1 MRHAILGAGG
11 VGGFVGAVLAAAGEQ
26 VTLLVRRESYAS
38 HPRTLKLESP
48 LGNLSAPVTL
58 AAVLGRPVD
67 VLWVT
72 TKATQLEA
80 ALATVPYP
88 ERASCVVPLLNGI
101 DHVGRLRSQFGNE
114 RVIPAT
120 IAAELERS
128 GPGHIVHRSSF
139 VRFGFAAAG
148 QAALAKPVEQLVAF
162 GCTTTFEADERTLLW
177 RKLVLLAPMALN
189 TTAAGRNVG
198 GLRGDPE
205 WARRFEQAVGEA
217 CAVAVAE
224 GAKIDVKKTL
234 ETLQTFPDSLK
245 SSMQKDV
252 EAGRPPE
259 LDAIGGPI
267 LRGAA
272 RHGIEVP
279 VTGELMEAISYRL
292 SATRGR

>member
-26 VTLLVRRESYAS
+26 VTLLVRREGSVS
-38 HPRTLKLESP
+38 HPNSLTLESP
-48 LGNLSAPVTL
+48 LGTLHAPVAL
-58 AAVLGRPVD
+58 AIELEQPVEL
-67 VLWVT
+67 LWVT
-72 TKATQLEA
+72 TKATQLES
-80 ALATVPYP
+80 ALASVPVP
-88 ERASCVVPLLNGI
+88 DLASQVVPLLNGI

-128 GPGHIVHRSSF
+128 APGHIVHRSSF

-162 GCTTTFEADERTLLW
+162 GCTATFEPDERTLLW

-189 TTAAGRNVG
+189 TTASGRNVG
-198 GLRGDPE
+198 GVRGDPE
-205 WARRFEQAVGEA
+205 WARRFEQAVREA

-224 GAKIDVKKTL
+224 GAKLDVEKTL
-234 ETLQTFPDSLK
+234 EVLKTFPDSLR

-279 VTGELMEAISYRL
+279 VTRELMETIGYGL
-292 SATRGR
+292 